1 VPWAPDYVDSAD
13 LAEFVRVNADN
24 PYVGTYGTAAARAVD
39 DFCGR
44 QFGRLESAGTFTY
57 EAWKAA
63 RRQDGTYLLEV
74 DDIPAADGTVV
85 TVDGTAVTAG
95 ATGYRL
101 WPLNALAKG
110 SVATHLL
117 LADKPYGD
125 VLVTNRF
132 GWLAT
137 PAAVT
142 AAVWLQV
149 NAWNVR
155 RESPFGDA
163 GNAASGTEIP
173 VAGSRRLDPDARAML
188 GGLVRVRAAR

>member
-1 VPWAPDYVDSAD
+1 VPWAPDYVPA
-13 LAEFVRVNADN
+13 AELETFVRVNADN

-39 DFCGR
+39 DFCNR
-44 QFGRLESAGTFTY
+44 QFGRLDDAAAFTY
-57 EAWKAA
+57 EGWKAA
-63 RRQDGTYLLEV
+63 RRPDGTYLLAV
-74 DDIPAADGTVV
+74 DDIPAATGSVV

-101 WPLNALAKG
+101 WPLNELAKG
-110 SVATHLL
+110 RPATHLL
-117 LADKPYGD
+117 LAERPYGD

-155 RESPFGDA
+155 RESPFGAAGDA
-163 GNAASGTEIP
+163 NSGTSETIG
-173 VAGSRRLDPDARAML
+173 GSRRLDPDARAML
-188 GGLVRVRAAR
+188 SGLVRVRIAR